1 MTTFT
6 QAVPPTAFILSEANG
21 QRSRENFLV
30 SLGKTL
36 TAGEVAKV
44 ENAVSLATTAHI
56 HTNTVM
62 DVLAATT
69 NLVVGDVYAVTGT
82 GIPAGTTF
90 TYTGASAGTLS
101 QAATGTSTGVTFTFT
116 KPLGVGPWLVIGDT
130 PAGVSLYAV
139 DSTAAAVQGSFIAR
153 DAEVNLKL
161 LAFPDGSDADVIS
174 DLAGLGIICRD

>member
-6 QAVPPTAFILSEANG
+6 QTVPPTAFILSEANG

-30 SLGKTL
+30 SLGKKL
-36 TAGEVAKV
+36 SAGEVAKV
-44 ENAVSLATTAHI
+44 EGAVSLATTAHL

-69 NLVVGDVYAVTGT
+69 GLVVGDEYAVSGT

-90 TYTGASAGTLS
+90 TYGGASAGTLS
-101 QAATGTSTGVTFTFT
+101 QASTATSTGVTFTFT
-116 KPLGVGPWLVIGDT
+116 KPLGVGPWLVLSDT
-130 PAGVSLYAV
+130 PAGVSLYAA
-139 DSTAAAVQGSFIAR
+139 DGTNAAIEASFIAR

-161 LAFPDGSDADVIS
+161 LVFPDASDADVIA
-174 DLAGLGIICRD
+174 DLAGIGIICRD

>member
-1 MTTFT
+1 MTTLT
-6 QAVPPTAFILSEANG
+6 QTFPPAGFILSEANG

-30 SLGKTL
+30 SLGKKL
-36 TAGEVAKV
+36 KAGQVAKV
-44 ENAVSLATTAHI
+44 EPAVSLATTAHI

-62 DVLAATT
+62 DVLAAVT

-90 TYTGASAGTLS
+90 TYGGSSAGTLS

-116 KPLGVGPWLVIGDT
+116 KPAGTGPWLQLSDT
-130 PAGVSLYAV
+130 AAGVSINDV
-139 DSTAAAVQGSFIAR
+139 DATTAAVMGSFIAR

-161 LAFPDGSDADVIS
+161 LVFPADTDADVIS
-174 DLAGLGIICRD
+174 DLAGIDIICRD